1 MKSRNINE
9 KGFSLIEVVV
19 ALFILSISVITIYN
33 LIISTSVSTFQ
44 LEQKYLAKEVASNRI
59 ALIHTIE
66 KPLKPIN
73 RNGEMIMGGQ
83 KWLWEE
89 EINKNMSNEFYDFTI
104 SVRLE
109 NKDEYTYTQKVSYLM
124 NKGFTLIEILISL
137 VILSMIA
144 VISSNILQSSLELE
158 RTQHQDWQKLE
169 ILIFICDN

>member
-33 LIISTSVSTFQ
+33 LIISTSVSTFK

-66 KPLKPIN
+66 KPLKPTN

-83 KWLWEE
+83 NWLWEE

-104 SVRLE
+104 SVRPD
-109 NKDEYTYTQKVSYLM
+109 NKDEYTYIT
-124 NKGFTLIEILISL
+124 KGF
-137 VILSMIA
+137 
-144 VISSNILQSSLELE
+144 
-158 RTQHQDWQKLE
+158 
-169 ILIFICDN
+169 IFDE

>member
-1 MKSRNINE
+1 MKLRNINE

-33 LIISTSVSTFQ
+33 LIISTSVSTFK

-73 RNGEMIMGGQ
+73 RKGEMIMGGQ
-83 KWLWEE
+83 NWLWEE

-104 SVRLE
+104 SVRPD
-109 NKDEYTYTQKVSYLM
+109 NKDEYTYIT
-124 NKGFTLIEILISL
+124 KGF
-137 VILSMIA
+137 
-144 VISSNILQSSLELE
+144 
-158 RTQHQDWQKLE
+158 
-169 ILIFICDN
+169 IFDE

>member
-1 MKSRNINE
+1 MDK
-9 KGFSLIEVVV
+9 
-19 ALFILSISVITIYN
+19 
-33 LIISTSVSTFQ
+33 
-44 LEQKYLAKEVASNRI
+44 
-59 ALIHTIE
+59 
-66 KPLKPIN
+66 
-73 RNGEMIMGGQ
+73 

-109 NKDEYTYTQKVSYLM
+109 NKDEYTYTTKVSYLM

-158 RTQHQDWQKLE
+158 RTSTSRLAEVRNLNFSSVIIRRDIE
-169 ILIFICDN
+169 PNC

>member
-1 MKSRNINE
+1 MKLIREEIENVEVIVEERNG
-9 KGFSLIEVVV
+9 KKSLYIEGVFLQGDIKNRNGRMYP
-19 ALFILSISVITIYN
+19 AQT
-33 LIISTSVSTFQ
+33 
-44 LEQKYLAKEVASNRI
+44 LAKEVASNRI

-109 NKDEYTYTQKVSYLM
+109 NKDEYTYTT
-124 NKGFTLIEILISL
+124 KGF
-137 VILSMIA
+137 
-144 VISSNILQSSLELE
+144 
-158 RTQHQDWQKLE
+158 
-169 ILIFICDN
+169 IFDE